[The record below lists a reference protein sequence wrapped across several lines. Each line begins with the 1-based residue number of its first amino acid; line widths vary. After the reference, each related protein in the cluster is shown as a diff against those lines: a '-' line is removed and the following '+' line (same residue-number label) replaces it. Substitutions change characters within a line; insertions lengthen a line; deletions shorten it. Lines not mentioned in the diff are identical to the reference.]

1 MYLNESAFNK
11 FLELEELIET
21 NNLPVLYQPQVN
33 EDDIIDTELAENPK
47 ERFVRRVKNIHNKK
61 TNALTQGIN
70 LGIGTIAGAALGDM
84 AGDAFDVNDDITA
97 GLGAI
102 GGAALATKYD
112 DKLSNYTKPIVSDF
126 YKKLIAEKLYNK
138 QLARAQAFKNKYN
151 LNI

>member
-1 MYLNESAFNK
+1 MYLNESVFNK

-21 NNLPVLYQPQVN
+21 NNLPVLYQPQIN

-47 ERFVRRVKNIHNKK
+47 ERFIRRVKNIHDKK
-61 TNALTQGIN
+61 TNVLAQSLN
-70 LGIGTIAGAALGDM
+70 LGIGTIAGAALGDIT
-84 AGDAFDVNDDITA
+84 GDAFDVNDDITA

-112 DKLSNYTKPIVSDF
+112 DKLSNYTKPMVSDF
-126 YKKLIAEKLYNK
+126 YKKAIAEKLYNK